1 MYLSV
6 MHKEKVDSCPDKMS
20 VMLVCPVD
28 LLESVIT
35 VECKRHALFETIY
48 ILNLKKMAL
57 RPETLMHLVFL
68 C

>member
-20 VMLVCPVD
+20 ILLLCPGE

-35 VECKRHALFETIY
+35 AECKKHAFFETIC
-48 ILNLKKMAL
+48 ILNFKKW
-57 RPETLMHLVFL
+57 H
-68 C
+68 